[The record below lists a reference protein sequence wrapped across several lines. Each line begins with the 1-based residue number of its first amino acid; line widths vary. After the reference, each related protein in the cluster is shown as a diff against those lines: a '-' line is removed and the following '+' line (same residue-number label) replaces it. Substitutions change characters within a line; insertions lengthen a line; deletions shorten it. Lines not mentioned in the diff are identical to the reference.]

1 MSHARIVYDLKISIQ
16 SSYDDLSTDLMAT
29 ATGRKQSN
37 RLGILS
43 NSSVVIVSNGVALT
57 VVLLHVLIDFHI
69 GLFGESSQVMTMA
82 QAANAFQFALTA
94 GGWMVALT
102 FAMRGSRTGTVSALA
117 IVAVW
122 GFIIN
127 GLVAF
132 LLVPPPSAAYPYQDL
147 SHLGGIL
154 FGGLAT
160 YTLWEQLKRQEN
172 TIDRRYL
179 LLTLVWLFI
188 LSPAL
193 GFFASPVAG

>member
-1 MSHARIVYDLKISIQ
+1 
-16 SSYDDLSTDLMAT
+16 MAT
-29 ATGRKQSN
+29 ATGRTQSN
-37 RLGILS
+37 RPGRLS
-43 NSSVVIVSNGVALT
+43 RPSGVIVANGIALT

-69 GLFGESSQVMTMA
+69 GLFGETSQVMTLA
-82 QAANAFQFALTA
+82 QAANAFQFALMA
-94 GGWMVALT
+94 AGWMVALT
-102 FAMRGSRTGTVSALA
+102 IAMRGSRTGTACAIA

-122 GFIIN
+122 GLILN

-147 SHLGGIL
+147 THIGGIL

-160 YTLWEQLKRQEN
+160 YTLWEQLKRQEGA
-172 TIDRRYL
+172 IDRRYL

>member
-1 MSHARIVYDLKISIQ
+1 
-16 SSYDDLSTDLMAT
+16 MAT
-29 ATGRKQSN
+29 ATRRKHSN
-37 RLGILS
+37 RLGKLGQP
-43 NSSVVIVSNGVALT
+43 SVVILANGVALT

-69 GLFGESSQVMTMA
+69 GLFGDSSHVMTVA

-102 FAMRGSRTGTVSALA
+102 VAMRGSRTGTASALT

-122 GFIIN
+122 GLIIN

-132 LLVPPPSAAYPYQDL
+132 LLVPPPSAAYPYQDIT
-147 SHLGGIL
+147 HLGGIL

-160 YTLWEQLKRQEN
+160 YTLWEQLKRQEG